1 MKAGS
6 SCHNGMGKVQGRQM
20 RFKGLGIAIVLL
32 LALWVGTSAQQ
43 APAEQFRYRFEP
55 NNQSRYH
62 VSAQMSGTL
71 PLFGGLPVQ
80 KVLVEMTMVL
90 KVRQVRP
97 DGNAELG
104 MDIEA
109 FKAEMDGQAL
119 PLPLERLRASVRDL
133 LYVVNPQGEVV
144 ERKGAGVLPFNLP
157 VPGVEV
163 SQLPLLVLQLVF
175 PKEPI
180 SSDREW
186 VYSRVMTSVPND
198 TPAQFTARWLKDEPL
213 NGLSASLFSQKMRW
227 SRSFKADIFD
237 QPTADESLMVKQ
249 IEQSVTGE
257 AQIWFNRQE
266 GKLLKATLNA
276 QYVQQTRQLNPSE
289 SSAEPTSVQLTAK
302 VQITREDLGPRET
315 ETKQTG
321 T

>member
-1 MKAGS
+1 MKAVP
-6 SCHNGMGKVQGRQM
+6 SCHNGMGKVLGRQM
-20 RFKGLGIAIVLL
+20 MLRGLGIATVLSL
-32 LALWVGTSAQQ
+32 VLWVSASAQQ
-43 APAEQFRYRFEP
+43 APAELFRYRFEP
-55 NNQSRYH
+55 NSLSRYH

-80 KVLVEMTMVL
+80 KVLVEMTVVL
-90 KVRQVRP
+90 RVHQVRP

-109 FKAEMDGQAL
+109 FKADMDGQAL

-133 LYVVNPQGEVV
+133 LYVVSPQGEVL
-144 ERKGAGVLPFNLP
+144 ERRGAGVLPFNLP

-180 SSDREW
+180 SPDREW
-186 VYSRVMTSVPND
+186 GYPRVMTGVPND
-198 TPAQFTARWLKDEPL
+198 TPAQFTARWLKDEPQ
-213 NGLSASLFSQKMRW
+213 NGLPASLFSQKMRW

-249 IEQSVTGE
+249 IEQTVTGE
-257 AQIWFNRQE
+257 AQIWFSRQE

-276 QYVQQTRQLNPSE
+276 QYIQQTRQLNPSG
-289 SSAEPTSVQLTAK
+289 SSGEPTSVQLTAK
-302 VQITREDLGPRET
+302 MQITREDLVPRET